1 MFHSGMV
8 SVTFRDLSPQ
18 EVVDVAASSGLGG
31 IEWGGDVHVP
41 HGDVP
46 TAHEVRKMTT
56 QAGLKVAAYGSY
68 YIVADSDSPP
78 FEGVLESAVALGA
91 PVIRI
96 WAGKTGSPD
105 ADEDA
110 RRAVVKDSRRIAD
123 QAASVG
129 IDLAYEFHGNS
140 LTDTADSALR
150 LIEEVAHDNV
160 KTYWQALRSTVRQNL
175 ADVEAVGEKL
185 VNIHAYHHDPD
196 TGRQTLLA
204 DGVAPWKQYLAAAAT
219 TGRDHYVLIEFVKD
233 AAVENFRRDATT
245 LKQWLANF

>member
-1 MFHSGMV
+1 MFHTGIV
-8 SVTFRDLSPQ
+8 SVTFRNLSPQ
-18 EVVDVAASSGLGG
+18 EVINVTASCGLDG
-31 IEWGGDVHVP
+31 IEWGGDIHVP

-46 TAHEVRKMTT
+46 AAHEVRKMTT

-68 YIVADSDSPP
+68 YFAGGSDGPP

-96 WAGKTGSPD
+96 WAGKKGSAD
-105 ADEDA
+105 AGEDD
-110 RRAVVKDSRRIAD
+110 RRAVVEDSQRIAD

-129 IDLAYEFHGNS
+129 VDLAYEFHTNT

-150 LIEEVAHDNV
+150 LMENVDRDNV
-160 KTYWQALRSTVRQNL
+160 KTYWQALRSTTKQNI
-175 ADVEAVGEKL
+175 ADIEAVSDKL
-185 VNIHAYHHDPD
+185 VNIHAYHQDPD
-196 TGRQTLLA
+196 ADGHPPLA
-204 DGVAPWKQYLAAAAT
+204 DGVAPWKQYLAVAAA

-233 AAVENFRRDATT
+233 GAVENFRRDATT